1 MPEGILNIDKPAG
14 WTSHDVVAKLRG
26 VLGIRKIGHAGTL
39 DPAATGVLVVC
50 VGNGTR
56 IVEYLI
62 EDDKIYEGI
71 MKLGEATDTQDGEGS
86 IVEQKPWDHL
96 TEEGI
101 VCCFAK
107 FTGEIFQTP
116 PSFSA
121 VKLGGV
127 PSYKL
132 ARSGRAVAAP
142 ERTVTIYSLEFL
154 RKEGAFVTFKVHCS
168 KGTYIRT
175 LCQDIGE
182 SLGTAAHLAGLR
194 RVRAGQFDISNSLTL
209 ERFVHEAGAGN
220 SDPFFLP
227 VDDALGRYPAVT
239 LDPEREKR
247 VIHGNPVSL
256 KEGDGDL
263 FPAETLLRLRSQ
275 NGQLIAMGRLAGDRS
290 GKIKIEKVLIHQDHS

>member
-1 MPEGILNIDKPAG
+1 MVEGILNIDKPSG

-26 VLGIRKIGHAGTL
+26 VIGIRKIGHAGTL

-56 IVEYLI
+56 IVEYLV

-86 IVEQKPWDHL
+86 VVEQKPWEQL

-101 VCCFAK
+101 ASCFAK
-107 FTGEIFQTP
+107 FTGEISQTP

-132 ARSGRAVAAP
+132 ARAGRAVAVP
-142 ERTVTIYSLEFL
+142 ERTVTIHSLEFL
-154 RKEGAFVTFKVHCS
+154 RKKGALVTFKVHCS

-182 SLGTAAHLAGLR
+182 SLGTAAHLAVLR
-194 RVRAGQFDISNSLTL
+194 RVRAGQVGIHNLPTL
-209 ERFVHEAGAGN
+209 ERVV
-220 SDPFFLP
+220 P
-227 VDDALGRYPAVT
+227 
-239 LDPEREKR
+239 
-247 VIHGNPVSL
+247 
-256 KEGDGDL
+256 EGD
-263 FPAETLLRLRSQ
+263 
-275 NGQLIAMGRLAGDRS
+275 
-290 GKIKIEKVLIHQDHS
+290 V